1 LFTKANPHKEE
12 IWIKLINQIIGK
24 NITAIENRKLIYDIV
39 KENYSSTNMVSELN
53 SADKLWNHIREK
65 HIIT

>member
-1 LFTKANPHKEE
+1 
-12 IWIKLINQIIGK
+12 LINQIIGK